1 MKNNNKGFTLVELLA
16 VIVILAVIIL
26 IAVNAIIP
34 QMNKARKNSV
44 YDEAL
49 TVAKAAETYY
59 VAENVDGSGVAAK
72 INKSGNDSNNAM
84 CVTIDTLK
92 NGYIKKNSTDFKG
105 VVVLTESANGD
116 DAVATV
122 YLTNGKY
129 YVNGKTQAN
138 ITKGDVQS
146 GGESNLTLKASD
158 CVTPTTTP

>member
-59 VAENVDGSGVAAK
+59 VAENVDGTGISTK
-72 INKSGNDSNNAM
+72 INKSGNANHEKM

-92 NGYIKKNSTDFKG
+92 NGYIKKNSSAFTG
-105 VVVLTESANGD
+105 VVVLEENANGD

-129 YVNGKTQAN
+129 YVNGETQAD
-138 ITKGDVQS
+138 ITKSDVTPGDA
-146 GGESNLTLKASD
+146 SNLTLTAAD
-158 CVTPTTTP
+158 CE

>member
-59 VAENVDGSGVAAK
+59 VAENVDGSGISTK
-72 INKSGNDSNNAM
+72 IKSTASTSAGAM
-84 CVTIDTLK
+84 CVTVDTLK
-92 NGYIKKNSTDFKG
+92 GGYIKKNSSDFTG
-105 VVVLTESANGD
+105 VVVLTESASGD
-116 DAVATV
+116 DATATV

-138 ITKGDVQS
+138 IAKTDVTS
-146 GGESNLTLKASD
+146 GGASNLTLKAAD
-158 CVTPTTTP
+158 CE

>member
-44 YDEAL
+44 FDEAL

-59 VAENVDGSGVAAK
+59 VAENVDGSG
-72 INKSGNDSNNAM
+72 ISTEIQSGASTSAGAM
-84 CVTIDTLK
+84 CVTIETLK
-92 NGYIKKNSTDFKG
+92 DGYIKKNSSNFTG

-138 ITKGDVQS
+138 ITKSDVAS
-146 GGESNLTLKASD
+146 GGATNLTLTATD
-158 CVTPTTTP
+158 CVTPTP